1 MHADT
6 GRTLQIC
13 TTVPVPEL
21 ATAGKL
27 FAELESAGFDGAFT
41 YETRH
46 DPFLPL
52 VLAADRTT
60 TLRLGTAIAIAF
72 ARTPMLLATVGRD
85 LQDTSAGRMTL
96 GMGTQIRPHIERRY
110 SMPWSRPAARLREMV
125 LAIRAIWDAWDGLAP
140 LDFRGEFYTHTLMP
154 PAFDPGPARF
164 GRPKVLLGAVGPL
177 LTRAAAEVGDGILVH
192 PFSTRESLEQLT
204 LPGIT
209 EGLAAAGRDRSDVEL
224 AVVTMIATG
233 DTGAELDEAIATVRG
248 QLAFYGST
256 PAYAR
261 VLECN
266 GWEGLHPRL
275 NALSKEGRWDDM
287 ADLVTDEMV
296 ESIAIVGRRHEIAD
310 RIRDKVGGIA
320 DTVSLE
326 CTRRPDPGHF
336 ADICADLKARR

>member
-1 MHADT
+1 VHI
-6 GRTLQIC
+6 L

-21 ATAGKL
+21 ATAGEL
-27 FAELESAGFDGAFT
+27 FAELEAAGFDGACTF
-41 YETRH
+41 ETRH

-60 TLRLGTAIAIAF
+60 TLQLGTAIAIAF
-72 ARTPMLLATVGRD
+72 ARTPMLVATVARD
-85 LQDTSAGRMTL
+85 LQDASGGRFTL
-96 GMGTQIRPHIERRY
+96 GLGTQVRPHIERRY
-110 SMPWSRPAARLREMV
+110 SMPWSRPAARLRELV
-125 LAIRAIWDAWDGLAP
+125 TAVRAIWDAWDGGGP

-154 PAFDPGPARF
+154 PAFDPGPGAHRHPPI
-164 GRPKVLLGAVGPL
+164 RLGAVGPH
-177 LTRAAAEVGDGILVH
+177 LTRMAAEVADGILVH
-192 PFSTRESLEQLT
+192 PFATRESLVQLT
-204 LPGIT
+204 LPTIA
-209 EGLAAAGRDRSDVEL
+209 EGLATAGRDRSVLEV
-224 AVVTMIATG
+224 AVVVMIATG
-233 DTGAELDEAIATVRG
+233 DTGAELDEAVATVRG

-296 ESIAIVGRRHEIAD
+296 ESIAVVGRRDEIAPQV
-310 RIRDKVGGIA
+310 RAKVAGVA

-326 CTRRPDPGHF
+326 CTRRPDPWHF
-336 ADICADLKARR
+336 GDIGRALRTDG

>member
-1 MHADT
+1 M
-6 GRTLQIC
+6 QVC
-13 TTVPVPEL
+13 TTVPIAEL
-21 ATAGKL
+21 ATAGAL
-27 FAELESAGFDGAFT
+27 FGDLEQAGFDGAFT

-85 LQDTSAGRMTL
+85 LQDLSAGRMTL
-96 GMGTQIRPHIERRY
+96 GLGTQIRPHIERRY
-110 SMPWSRPAARLREMV
+110 SMPWSRPGARLREMV
-125 LAIRAIWDAWDGLAP
+125 LAIRAIWDAWDGIAP

-154 PAFDPGPARF
+154 PAFDPGPGHY
-164 GRPKVLLGAVGPL
+164 GRPSILLGAVGPH
-177 LTRAAAEVGDGILVH
+177 LTRAAAEVGDGLLVH
-192 PFSTRESLEQLT
+192 PFATRESLEQLT
-204 LPGIT
+204 LPGIA
-209 EGLAAAGRDRSDVEL
+209 EGLALAGRDRSELEL

-233 DTGAELDEAIATVRG
+233 DSGAELDEAIATVRG

-261 VLECN
+261 ILECN

-287 ADLVTDEMV
+287 ADLVPDEMV
-296 ESIAIVGRRHEIAD
+296 ESIAIVGRRHEIAG
-310 RIRDKVGGIA
+310 RIREKVGGIA

-336 ADICADLKARR
+336 ADICADLQAGR

>member
-1 MHADT
+1 M
-6 GRTLQIC
+6 QVC
-13 TTVPVPEL
+13 TTVPIAEL
-21 ATAGKL
+21 ATAGAL
-27 FAELESAGFDGAFT
+27 FGDLEQAGFDGAFT

-85 LQDTSAGRMTL
+85 LQDLSAGRMTL
-96 GMGTQIRPHIERRY
+96 GLGTQIRPHIERRY
-110 SMPWSRPAARLREMV
+110 SMPWSRPGARLREMV
-125 LAIRAIWDAWDGLAP
+125 LAIRAIWDAWDGIAP

-154 PAFDPGPARF
+154 PAFDPGPGHY
-164 GRPKVLLGAVGPL
+164 GRPSILLGAVGPH
-177 LTRAAAEVGDGILVH
+177 LTRAAAEVGDGLLVH
-192 PFSTRESLEQLT
+192 PFATRESLEQLT
-204 LPGIT
+204 LPGIA
-209 EGLAAAGRDRSDVEL
+209 EGLALAGRDRSELEL

-233 DTGAELDEAIATVRG
+233 DSGAELDEAIATVRG

-261 VLECN
+261 ILECN

-287 ADLVTDEMV
+287 ADLVPNEMV
-296 ESIAIVGRRHEIAD
+296 ESIAIVGRRHEIAG
-310 RIRDKVGGIA
+310 RIREKVGGIA

-336 ADICADLKARR
+336 ADICADLQAGH

>member
-1 MHADT
+1 VDV
-6 GRTLQIC
+6 L

-21 ATAGKL
+21 AAAGEL
-27 FAELESAGFDGAFT
+27 FAELEAAGFDGACT

-52 VLAADRTT
+52 VLAADRTS

-72 ARTPMLLATVGRD
+72 ARTPMLLATVARD
-85 LQDTSAGRMTL
+85 LQDVSAGRFTL
-96 GMGTQIRPHIERRY
+96 GLGTQVRPHIERRY
-110 SMPWSRPAARLREMV
+110 SMPWSRPAARMRELV
-125 LAIRAIWDAWDGLAP
+125 TAIRAIWDAWDGTAA

-154 PAFDPGPARF
+154 PAFDPGPALH
-164 GRPKVLLGAVGPL
+164 GRPPIRLGAVGPH
-177 LTRAAAEVGDGILVH
+177 LTRVAAEVADGILVH
-192 PFSTRESLEQLT
+192 PFATRRSLTDLT
-204 LPGIT
+204 LPTIA
-209 EGLAAAGRDRSDVEL
+209 EGLAAAGREPSALEVT
-224 AVVTMIATG
+224 VVVMIATG
-233 DTGAELDEAIATVRG
+233 DSGAELDEAVATVRG

-296 ESIAIVGRRHEIAD
+296 ESIAVVGRRDEIAPL
-310 RIRDKVGGIA
+310 IRAKVAGIA
-320 DTVSLE
+320 DSVSLE
-326 CTRRPDPGHF
+326 CTRRPDPRHF
-336 ADICADLKARR
+336 GDICRALQVVPDPG

>member
-1 MHADT
+1 M
-6 GRTLQIC
+6 QVC
-13 TTVPVPEL
+13 TTVPVAEL
-21 ATAGKL
+21 ATAGAL
-27 FAELESAGFDGAFT
+27 FGDLEQAGFDGAFT

-85 LQDTSAGRMTL
+85 LQDLSAGRMTL
-96 GMGTQIRPHIERRY
+96 GLGTQIRPHIERRY
-110 SMPWSRPAARLREMV
+110 SMPWSRPGARLREMV
-125 LAIRAIWDAWDGLAP
+125 LAIRAIWDAWDGIAP

-154 PAFDPGPARF
+154 PAFDPGPGHY
-164 GRPKVLLGAVGPL
+164 GRPSILLGAVGPH
-177 LTRAAAEVGDGILVH
+177 LTRAAAEVGDGLLVH
-192 PFSTRESLEQLT
+192 PFATRESLEQLT
-204 LPGIT
+204 LPGIA
-209 EGLAAAGRDRSDVEL
+209 EGLALAGRDRSELEL

-233 DTGAELDEAIATVRG
+233 DSGAELDEAIATVRG

-261 VLECN
+261 ILECN

-287 ADLVTDEMV
+287 ADLVPDEMV
-296 ESIAIVGRRHEIAD
+296 ESIAIVGRRHEIAG
-310 RIRDKVGGIA
+310 RIREKVGGIA

-336 ADICADLKARR
+336 ADICADLQAGR

>member
-1 MHADT
+1 M
-6 GRTLQIC
+6 QVC
-13 TTVPVPEL
+13 TTVPIAEL
-21 ATAGKL
+21 ATAGAL
-27 FAELESAGFDGAFT
+27 FGDLEQAGFDGAFT

-85 LQDTSAGRMTL
+85 LQDLSAGRMTL
-96 GMGTQIRPHIERRY
+96 GLGTQIRPHIERRY
-110 SMPWSRPAARLREMV
+110 SMPWSRPGARLREMV
-125 LAIRAIWDAWDGLAP
+125 LAIRAIWDAWDGIAP

-154 PAFDPGPARF
+154 PAFDPGPGHY
-164 GRPKVLLGAVGPL
+164 GRPSILLGAVGPH
-177 LTRAAAEVGDGILVH
+177 LTRAAAEVGDGLLVH
-192 PFSTRESLEQLT
+192 PFATRESLEQLT
-204 LPGIT
+204 LPGIA
-209 EGLAAAGRDRSDVEL
+209 EGLALAGRDRSELEL

-233 DTGAELDEAIATVRG
+233 DSGAELDEAIATVRG

-261 VLECN
+261 ILECN

-287 ADLVTDEMV
+287 ADLVPNEMV
-296 ESIAIVGRRHEIAD
+296 ESIAIVGRRHEIAG
-310 RIRDKVGGIA
+310 RIREKVGGIA

-336 ADICADLKARR
+336 ADICADLQAGR

>member
-1 MHADT
+1 MSGPLDVW
-6 GRTLQIC
+6 

-21 ATAGKL
+21 ATAGEL
-27 FAELESAGFDGAFT
+27 FAELEAAGFDGAFT

-52 VLAADRTT
+52 VLAADRTST
-60 TLRLGTAIAIAF
+60 IRLGTAIAIAF
-72 ARTPMLLATVGRD
+72 ARTPMLLATIGRD
-85 LQDTSAGRMTL
+85 LQDVSSGRVTL
-96 GMGTQIRPHIERRY
+96 GLGTQIRPHIERRY
-110 SMPWSRPAARLREMV
+110 SMPWSHPAARLRELV
-125 LAIRAIWDAWDGLAP
+125 LAMRAIWDAWDGLAP

-164 GRPKVLLGAVGPL
+164 GRPRVLLGAVGPH
-177 LTRAAAEVGDGILVH
+177 LTRVAAEVGDGVLVH
-192 PFSTRESLEQLT
+192 PFATRESLEQLT
-204 LPGIT
+204 LPAVA
-209 EGLAAAGRDRSDVEL
+209 EGLARAGRDRSDLEL
-224 AVVTMIATG
+224 AVVTMVATG
-233 DTGAELDEAIATVRG
+233 DTGPELDAAIATVRG

-287 ADLVTDEMV
+287 AELVTDEMV
-296 ESIAIVGRRHEIAD
+296 ESIAVVGRRDEIAA

-320 DTVSLE
+320 DAVSLE

-336 ADICADLKARR
+336 ADICADLQVGR

>member
-1 MHADT
+1 M
-6 GRTLQIC
+6 QVI

-21 ATAGKL
+21 AAAGEL
-27 FAELESAGFDGAFT
+27 FAELEAAGFDGACT

-85 LQDTSAGRMTL
+85 LQDTSAGRFTL
-96 GMGTQIRPHIERRY
+96 GLGTQVRPHIERRY

-125 LAIRAIWDAWDGLAP
+125 LAVRAIWDAWDGIAP

-154 PAFDPGPARF
+154 PAFDPGPAPF
-164 GRPKVLLGAVGPL
+164 GRPSILLGAVGPHV
-177 LTRAAAEVGDGILVH
+177 TRVAAEVGDGVLVH
-192 PFSTRESLEQLT
+192 PFATRESLQQVTMPT
-204 LPGIT
+204 LD
-209 EGLAAAGRDRSDVEL
+209 EGLRAANRDRSDLEVV
-224 AVVTMIATG
+224 VVTMIATG
-233 DTGAELDEAIATVRG
+233 DTGPELDEAIATVRG

-296 ESIAIVGRRHEIAD
+296 ESIAVVGRRDEIAG
-310 RIRDKVGGIA
+310 RIRAKVDGIT

-336 ADICADLKARR
+336 ADICRALKAGG

>member
-1 MHADT
+1 M
-6 GRTLQIC
+6 QII

-21 ATAGKL
+21 ATAGEL
-27 FAELESAGFDGAFT
+27 FAELEAAGFDGACT

-85 LQDTSAGRMTL
+85 LQDASGGRFTL
-96 GMGTQIRPHIERRY
+96 GLGTQIRPHIERRY
-110 SMPWSRPAARLREMV
+110 SMPWSRPAARLRELV

-154 PAFDPGPARF
+154 PAFDPGPAAF
-164 GRPKVLLGAVGPL
+164 GRPPILLGAVGPV
-177 LTRAAAEVGDGILVH
+177 LTRAAAEVGDGILIH
-192 PFSTRESLEQLT
+192 PFATRESLEQLT
-204 LPGIT
+204 LPALD
-209 EGLAAAGRDRSDVEL
+209 EGCRASGRTRADLEV

-233 DTGAELDEAIATVRG
+233 DTGGELDEAVAAVRG

-275 NALSKEGRWDDM
+275 HALSKEGRWDDM
-287 ADLVTDEMV
+287 SALITDEMV
-296 ESIAIVGRRHEIAD
+296 ESIAIVGRRDEIAG
-310 RIRDKVGGIA
+310 RIRAKVDGIA

-326 CTRRPDPGHF
+326 CTRRPDPAHY
-336 ADICADLKARR
+336 ADICRALQDAR

>member
-1 MHADT
+1 MKV
-6 GRTLQIC
+6 C

-21 ATAGKL
+21 ATAGEL
-27 FAELESAGFDGAFT
+27 FADLETAGFDGAFT
-41 YETRH
+41 YETKH

-52 VLAADRTT
+52 ALAADRTST
-60 TLRLGTAIAIAF
+60 MELGTAIAIAF
-72 ARTPMLLATVGRD
+72 ARTPMLLATIARD
-85 LQDTSAGRMTL
+85 LQDVSRGRFTL
-96 GMGTQIRPHIERRY
+96 GLGTQIRPHIERRY

-125 LAIRAIWDAWDGLAP
+125 LAIGAIWDAWDGLGP

-164 GRPKVLLGAVGPL
+164 GRPTVMLGAVGPH
-177 LTRAAAEVGDGILVH
+177 LTRVAAEVGDAILIH
-192 PFSTRESLEQLT
+192 PFATRESLEQLA
-204 LPGIT
+204 LPGIA
-209 EGLAAAGRDRSDVEL
+209 EGLAASGRDRSSLEV

-233 DTGAELDEAIATVRG
+233 DSGAELDEAIATVRG

-261 VLECN
+261 ILECN

-275 NALSKEGRWDDM
+275 NALSKEGRWADM
-287 ADLVTDEMV
+287 ADLITDEMV
-296 ESIAIVGRRHEIAD
+296 ESIAIVGRRDEIAGL
-310 RIRDKVGGIA
+310 IRHKVDGIA

-336 ADICADLKARR
+336 ADICLALHADV

>member
-1 MHADT
+1 M
-6 GRTLQIC
+6 QVC
-13 TTVPVPEL
+13 TTVPIAEL
-21 ATAGKL
+21 ATAGAL
-27 FAELESAGFDGAFT
+27 FGDLEQAGFDGAFT

-85 LQDTSAGRMTL
+85 LQDLSAGRMTL
-96 GMGTQIRPHIERRY
+96 GLGTQIRPHIERRY
-110 SMPWSRPAARLREMV
+110 SMPWSRPGARLREMV
-125 LAIRAIWDAWDGLAP
+125 LAIRAIWDAWDGIAP

-154 PAFDPGPARF
+154 PAFDPGPGHY
-164 GRPKVLLGAVGPL
+164 GRPSILLGAVGPH
-177 LTRAAAEVGDGILVH
+177 LTRAAAEVGDGLLVH
-192 PFSTRESLEQLT
+192 PFATRESLEQLT
-204 LPGIT
+204 LPGIA
-209 EGLAAAGRDRSDVEL
+209 EGLALAGRDRSELEL

-233 DTGAELDEAIATVRG
+233 DSGAELDEAIATVRG

-261 VLECN
+261 ILECN

-287 ADLVTDEMV
+287 ADLVPDEMV
-296 ESIAIVGRRHEIAD
+296 ESIAIVGRRHEIAG
-310 RIRDKVGGIA
+310 RIREKVGGIA

-336 ADICADLKARR
+336 ADICADLQAGH

>member
-1 MHADT
+1 M
-6 GRTLQIC
+6 QVC
-13 TTVPVPEL
+13 TTVPVAEL
-21 ATAGKL
+21 ATAGAL
-27 FAELESAGFDGAFT
+27 FGDLEEAGFDGAFT

-85 LQDTSAGRMTL
+85 LQDLSAGRMTL
-96 GMGTQIRPHIERRY
+96 SLGTQIRPHIERRY
-110 SMPWSRPAARLREMV
+110 SMPWSRPGARLREMV
-125 LAIRAIWDAWDGLAP
+125 LAIRAIWDAWDGIAP

-154 PAFDPGPARF
+154 PAFDPGPGHY
-164 GRPKVLLGAVGPL
+164 GRPSILLGAVGPH
-177 LTRAAAEVGDGILVH
+177 LTRAAAEVGDGLLVH
-192 PFSTRESLEQLT
+192 PFATRESLEQLT
-204 LPGIT
+204 LPGIA
-209 EGLAAAGRDRSDVEL
+209 EGLALAGRDRSELEL

-233 DTGAELDEAIATVRG
+233 DSGAELDEAIATVRG

-261 VLECN
+261 ILECN

-287 ADLVTDEMV
+287 ADLVPNEMV
-296 ESIAIVGRRHEIAD
+296 ESIAIVGRRHEIAG
-310 RIRDKVGGIA
+310 RIREKVGGIA

-336 ADICADLKARR
+336 ADICADLQAGH